1 MTPAEIKLKE
11 ALAIGYRAIVLH
23 QTTIE
28 SAFATFNRV
37 ASDPDV
43 MDAAKA
49 ELKRS
54 SKFDSKR
61 CFVSSSNAR
70 FLKQA
75 IENFIPMHQTPIPDN
90 TFGPIVQTQG
100 QEDMT
105 SKLKA
110 LASLAKTTV
119 AQVEIDAEAA
129 IGKLQAAQVKAQG
142 GVAKI
147 NSVASEIEDSAGALE
162 DFANQITNGG
172 PPLA

>member
-1 MTPAEIKLKE
+1 MTPAQKLQE
-11 ALAIGYRAIVLH
+11 ALGAGYRSAVLN
-23 QTTIE
+23 QG
-28 SAFATFNRV
+28 SVDDAFAIFNRV
-37 ASDPDV
+37 ATDPAV
-43 MDAAKA
+43 MEAAKA
-49 ELKRS
+49 ELKRGAS
-54 SKFDSKR
+54 MSKR
-61 CFVSSSNAR
+61 CFVSGANSN

-75 IENFIPMHQTPIPDN
+75 IAQFMPVHQTPIPEN
-90 TFGPIVQTQG
+90 QFAQIPQTQG

-110 LASLAKTTV
+110 LAGLAKTTV
-119 AQVEIDAEAA
+119 AQVETDAEAA
-129 IGKLQAAQVKAQG
+129 IGKLQAAQIKAQG